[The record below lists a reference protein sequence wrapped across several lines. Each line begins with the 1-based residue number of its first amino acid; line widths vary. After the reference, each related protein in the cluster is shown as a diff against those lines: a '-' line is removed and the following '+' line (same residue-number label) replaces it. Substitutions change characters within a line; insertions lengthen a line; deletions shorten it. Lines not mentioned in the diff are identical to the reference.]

1 MLIQQPNFWGHP
13 FNNSFSLDGADHKTT
28 RYWQTTIRR
37 SEDRADLM
45 CKVPKAA
52 RWFYLLRARP

>member
-1 MLIQQPNFWGHP
+1 MVRPHISGWLCEIVC
-13 FNNSFSLDGADHKTT
+13 HKTT